1 MNERKQKKT
10 KEKKCQ
16 GGMCRQ
22 ESVIFAVVKAPNEME
37 CGRVILLIKR
47 HISPVG

>member
-1 MNERKQKKT
+1 MKENKK
-10 KEKKCQ
+10 KKKCQ